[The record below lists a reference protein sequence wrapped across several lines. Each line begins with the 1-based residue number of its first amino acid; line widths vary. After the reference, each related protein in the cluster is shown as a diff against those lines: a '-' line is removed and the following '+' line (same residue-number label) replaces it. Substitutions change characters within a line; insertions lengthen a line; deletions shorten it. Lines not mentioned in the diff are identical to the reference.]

1 MKTMTK
7 TRTPQSKND
16 HDKKHLLFKKTN
28 PKKNA
33 YQILIAFSTLCIGGI
48 NTLIIKL
55 LGTSETTTLLATKVS
70 IGI

>member
-16 HDKKHLLFKKTN
+16 NDKKHLLFKKTN

-33 YQILIAFSTLCIGGI
+33 YQILIAFSAAMYRRNHHLDHQTPRCFGD
-48 NTLIIKL
+48 NYA
-55 LGTSETTTLLATKVS
+55 TSH
-70 IGI
+70 